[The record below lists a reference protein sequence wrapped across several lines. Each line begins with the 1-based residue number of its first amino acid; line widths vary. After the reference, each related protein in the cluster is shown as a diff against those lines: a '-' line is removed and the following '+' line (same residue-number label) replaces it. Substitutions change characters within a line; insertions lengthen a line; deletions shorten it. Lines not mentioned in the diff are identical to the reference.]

1 MDNNFFNSFDLVQ
14 LVYKWRKHLIVVGII
29 SLVAS
34 AIFSSPYFIQP
45 KFKSFAIIYP
55 SNLTA
60 YSTESETEQMLQLA
74 QSYDIR
80 DQIIKT
86 FNLYDHYDIDTLKGR
101 SFRSEVYKKY
111 DENIIIKKTEYE
123 SMDITV
129 YDTDPQI
136 ASRIVD
142 SIIHFF
148 DLKARAL
155 QVEKSYEVLVI
166 AKEQLQKK
174 KMEMDSMDAI
184 LSDYSKRYSILDYKS
199 QSKEVTRG
207 YMRVLTSSNTRGL
220 KEAREL
226 FEGLKEKGPE
236 FNSVSEN
243 LWRVRGTYNDIK
255 LMYDNAE
262 RDVYKKLTY
271 ANVVTKPF
279 PADKKSYPV
288 RWLIVLI
295 SVGASLIFAFTILL
309 VINTRKIGVGR
320 NA

>member
-1 MDNNFFNSFDLVQ
+1 MDNKFFDSFDLLQ
-14 LVYKWRKHLIVVGII
+14 LVYKWRKHLIIVGVI

-34 AIFSSPYFIQP
+34 VIFSSPYFIKP
-45 KFKSFAIIYP
+45 KFKSFAIVYP

-60 YSTESETEQMLQLA
+60 YSTESATEQMLQLA

-80 DQIIKT
+80 DRIIKT
-86 FNLYDHYDIDTLKGR
+86 FNLYDHYEIDTTKGKSYR
-101 SFRSEVYKKY
+101 SQVYKMY
-111 DENIIIKKTEYE
+111 DENINIKKTEYE

-129 YDTDPQI
+129 YDTDPVI
-136 ASRIVD
+136 ASEIVD

-155 QVEKSYEVLVI
+155 QVEKSHEVLVI
-166 AKEQLQKK
+166 AEEQLNKK
-174 KMEMDSMDAI
+174 KAEMDSMDAI
-184 LSDYSKRYSILDYKS
+184 LRDYSKKYSILDFKS

-207 YMRVLTSSNTRGL
+207 YMKVLTSSNTRGL

-226 FEGLKEKGPE
+226 FEGLKEKGTE
-236 FNSVSEN
+236 FYAISEN
-243 LWRVRGTYNDIK
+243 LWRIRGTYNDLK
-255 LMYDNAE
+255 LMYDNAV

-279 PADKKSYPV
+279 PADKKTYPV

-295 SVGASLIFAFTILL
+295 SVGASLIFAFTVLL
-309 VINTRKIGVGR
+309 VLNTKKIGQGR

>member
-1 MDNNFFNSFDLVQ
+1 MDNKFFSSFDLLQ
-14 LVYKWRKHLIVVGII
+14 LVYKWRKHLLLVGFI

-34 AIFSSPYFIQP
+34 VIFSSPYFIKP

-55 SNLTA
+55 SNLAA
-60 YSTESETEQMLQLA
+60 YSTESATEQMLQLA

-80 DQIIKT
+80 NRIIKE
-86 FNLYDHYDIDTLKGR
+86 FKLYDHYEIDTLKGK
-101 SFRSEVYKKY
+101 SFRSEIYKRY
-111 DENIIIKKTEYE
+111 DENINIKKTEYE

-129 YDTDPQI
+129 YDTDPYV
-136 ASRIVD
+136 ASQIVD
-142 SIIHFF
+142 SIIHYF

-166 AKEQLQKK
+166 AKEQLRKK
-174 KMEMDSMDAI
+174 KIEMDSMDAI
-184 LSDYSKRYSILDYKS
+184 LRDYSKRYSILDYKS

-207 YMRVLTSSNTRGL
+207 YMKVLTSSNSRGL
-220 KEAREL
+220 KEATEL
-226 FEGLKEKGPE
+226 FEGLKEKGTE
-236 FNSVSEN
+236 FYSVSEN
-243 LWRVRGTYNDIK
+243 LWRIRGTYNDIK
-255 LMYDNAE
+255 QMYDNAE

-271 ANVVTKPF
+271 ANIVTKPF

-295 SVGASLIFAFTILL
+295 SVGASIVFSFTVLL
-309 VINTRKIGVGR
+309 VINTKKIGPGK

>member
-1 MDNNFFNSFDLVQ
+1 MDNQFFNSFDLLQ
-14 LVYKWRKHLIVVGII
+14 LVYRWRKHLIIVGVL
-29 SLVAS
+29 SLIGAI
-34 AIFSSPYFIQP
+34 IFSSPYFIKP
-45 KFKSFAIIYP
+45 KFKSFAIVYP

-60 YSTESETEQMLQLA
+60 YSTESATEQMLQLA

-80 DQIIKT
+80 NEIIST
-86 FNLYDHYDIDTLKGR
+86 FKLYNHYNIDTLKGR
-101 SFRSEVYKKY
+101 SFRSKVYQMY
-111 DENIIIKKTEYE
+111 DENINIKKTEYE

-129 YDTDPQI
+129 YDTDPLI
-136 ASRIVD
+136 ASQIVD

-155 QVEKSYEVLVI
+155 QVEKSYEVLI
-166 AKEQLQKK
+166 ISREQLRKK

-184 LSDYSKRYSILDYKS
+184 LQDYSRKYSILDFKS

-207 YMRVLTSSNTRGL
+207 YMKSLTSSNTKGL
-220 KEAREL
+220 KEARDL
-226 FEGLKEKGPE
+226 FEGLKEKGTE
-236 FNSVSEN
+236 FYALSEN
-243 LWRVRGTYNDIK
+243 LWRIRGTYNDLK

-279 PADKKSYPV
+279 PADKKAYPV

-295 SVGASLIFAFTILL
+295 SVGAAVVFAFTVLL
-309 VINTRKIGVGR
+309 VINTKKVGAGR